1 MVICSLP
8 DCTYEDRKTN
18 FFKYPHKNRERW
30 EEWKK
35 ILSQYY
41 ENLNFEKLSTGKIC
55 FQHFED
61 DYLLKCRRTNRIYVT
76 ENAVPTIFGQKKLK
90 SARKTRFQTNPKM
103 TLNSEISEKF
113 EKKCRLCLETAYS
126 SNALDQP
133 KLEKI
138 ELLINRS
145 LQLSIELPS
154 LLCTICSE
162 NIDKFVEFRTK
173 ILKNQDLLSDE
184 LMVLEIK
191 KEELDH
197 DEMVVAE
204 DIDYFYSSSTTGKFT
219 EISLRR
225 NLQIISYVLEEKPLN
240 LMSEIKCEEESDNN
254 FHSDIDNGTMDYSH
268 GKEAAENAETPK
280 KPVRKKAGK
289 YGEFV

>member
-1 MVICSLP
+1 MIFCSLP
-8 DCTYEDRKTN
+8 DCSYKDRKTN
-18 FFKYPHKNRERW
+18 FLKYPYKNRERW

-41 ENLNFEKLSTGKIC
+41 GNLNFDKLSTGKIC

-61 DYLLKCRRTNRIYVT
+61 DYLLKCRRTNRFYVK

-90 SARKTRFQTNPKM
+90 SARKTRSQTNPKI
-103 TLNSEISEKF
+103 TLKSEMSENF

-126 SNALDQP
+126 SNALDQST
-133 KLEKI
+133 LEKI

-154 LLCTICSE
+154 LLCSICSE

-184 LMVLEIK
+184 LVVLEIK
-191 KEELDH
+191 KEEKDH

-204 DIDYFYSSSTTGKFT
+204 DIDYFYPSSTIGKFT
-219 EISLRR
+219 ESSLQTKFLIYLVYFSRQTSKFAVGDKMRR
-225 NLQIISYVLEEKPLN
+225 RI
-240 LMSEIKCEEESDNN
+240 
-254 FHSDIDNGTMDYSH
+254 
-268 GKEAAENAETPK
+268 
-280 KPVRKKAGK
+280 
-289 YGEFV
+289 